1 MYPENALA
9 PRPRGLSI
17 ALGALLIIL
26 GICAM
31 IVPFTA
37 TMAVIF
43 LIGWLLIIAAVEQA
57 IYAFRSG
64 DQGGVLLKIL
74 LAVLYGV
81 VGTMVL
87 RRPVS
92 GAMAAT
98 AIIATLL
105 IIDGVM
111 EIALGF
117 QLGRRSRRTG
127 WLFAGGVLSL
137 LMGIIIWRAFP
148 LSATWVI
155 GLFVGIRLIF
165 KGVEHI
171 MLAETTPPGIDQR
184 GDQFTRA
191 A

>member
-1 MYPENALA
+1 MYPESALA
-9 PRPRGLSI
+9 PRPSGLSI

-37 TMAVIF
+37 TMAVII

-127 WLFAGGVLSL
+127 WLFAGGVL
-137 LMGIIIWRAFP
+137 
-148 LSATWVI
+148 
-155 GLFVGIRLIF
+155 
-165 KGVEHI
+165 
-171 MLAETTPPGIDQR
+171 
-184 GDQFTRA
+184 
-191 A
+191 